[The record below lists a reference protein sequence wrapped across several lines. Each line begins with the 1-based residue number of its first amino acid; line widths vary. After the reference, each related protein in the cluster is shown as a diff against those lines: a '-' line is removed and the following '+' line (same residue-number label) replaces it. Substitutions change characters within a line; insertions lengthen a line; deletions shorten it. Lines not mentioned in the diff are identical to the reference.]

1 MNQDAFPVLQVP
13 WAAGDRCRL
22 EVAQGAEAEPVA
34 TWELE
39 VARGGEESWLLTSRV
54 VAHAPAGAP
63 SEPPSEE
70 TCTVE
75 AHKTTLAPLRVEYLF
90 RHGSRQ
96 ATYEAVYGEG
106 KARIRADVGGE
117 RRTAE
122 VVLPDPPY
130 FDNEQFVMVLRALPL
145 AVGFETTLNTII
157 TKIGSKMPVSIRVVK
172 TEDLVV
178 PAGSYR
184 CWVVEL
190 KGVGQ
195 RAWIACDPPRQLVR
209 FTNEDA
215 KTDSRLVDH
224 VGGLPPG
231 RP

>member
-1 MNQDAFPVLQVP
+1 MNQDAFPALQVP

-22 EVAQGAEAEPVA
+22 EVAGGAEAKPVA

-54 VAHAPAGAP
+54 VAHVRAGGPEP
-63 SEPPSEE
+63 SSEE

-75 AHKTTLAPLRVEYLF
+75 AHKTTLAPLRVEYLL
-90 RHGSRQ
+90 RHGSGQ

-106 KARIRADVGGE
+106 KARIRAEIDGE

-122 VVLPDPPY
+122 VVLPEPPY

-145 AVGFETTLNTII
+145 AVGFATTLNTIV
-157 TKIGSKMPVSIRVVK
+157 TKVGSKMPVTIHVVK
-172 TEDLVV
+172 MESLVV
-178 PAGSYR
+178 PAGPYR

-190 KGVGQ
+190 KGHGQ

-215 KTDSRLVDH
+215 KTDARLVDH
-224 VGGLPPG
+224 VGGLSPG
-231 RP
+231 A